1 MNTKLLKIAGGPLLA
16 AGTLL
21 IAGCGGGD
29 GDAVAVAVAET
40 GSVASAQGVTGGN
53 CASLFNLKLVNTT
66 ISNAAQVTPPF
77 TPPGGGAAVTTPF
90 CRVVGVSSP
99 SSDSTINFELWLPA
113 PESWNRKFYSGTGG
127 GSTGAIQYGPM
138 RKGLAANYAAMSQDR
153 GHISRS
159 DLGVPVSTDGSWAAG
174 HPEKIVDW
182 AHRSQ
187 HVTTVASKAIVAA
200 FYSSAP
206 QRSYYEGC
214 SAGGHVGTMQAYRYP
229 ADYDGI
235 IAGAPAWN
243 WSNLLVGRLWASHPS
258 LKNPADALPA
268 AKLTVLADAVV
279 AACDAIDGVTDGLI
293 DDPRKCNYDPGPLQC
308 SGADAPSCL
317 TAAQI
322 TTARHIYAGPK
333 RPNGQPLF
341 PGYTRGSE
349 RLWTVNTGPTPGGS
363 SFDYFR
369 YWVYENQNYDSRTFN
384 FDSDVDFANGKLVV
398 GQTMASVVNAP
409 PDIKAFGARGGKLLV
424 WHGWDD
430 EQVHSLSSID
440 YHGQVVAANT
450 KAEAD
455 KFFRLFMMPGVAHCG
470 GGAGP
475 DTIDTLGALE
485 RWVEQGIAP
494 SQIIASKVTGG
505 TTTRTR
511 PLCPY
516 PQVARYSGS
525 GSIDLAANFSCVSP

>member
-1 MNTKLLKIAGGPLLA
+1 MP
-16 AGTLL
+16 
-21 IAGCGGGD
+21 
-29 GDAVAVAVAET
+29 
-40 GSVASAQGVTGGN
+40 
-53 CASLFNLKLVNTT
+53 
-66 ISNAAQVTPPF
+66 
-77 TPPGGGAAVTTPF
+77 
-90 CRVVGVSSP
+90 CRV
-99 SSDSTINFELWLPA
+99 
-113 PESWNRKFYSGTGG
+113 
-127 GSTGAIQYGPM
+127 
-138 RKGLAANYAAMSQDR
+138 
-153 GHISRS
+153 
-159 DLGVPVSTDGSWAAG
+159 
-174 HPEKIVDW
+174 
-182 AHRSQ
+182 
-187 HVTTVASKAIVAA
+187 
-200 FYSSAP
+200 
-206 QRSYYEGC
+206 
-214 SAGGHVGTMQAYRYP
+214 
-229 ADYDGI
+229 
-235 IAGAPAWN
+235 
-243 WSNLLVGRLWASHPS
+243 
-258 LKNPADALPA
+258 
-268 AKLTVLADAVV
+268 AKLTVLANAVV

-333 RPNGQPLF
+333 RPNGQQLF

-475 DTIDTLGALE
+475 DTIDALGALE

-525 GSIDLAANFSCVSP
+525 GSIDVAANFSCVSP